1 MKTMTTLAAVIATIA
16 TAGLAT
22 DVTTNQGTDT
32 QQEIVHIFD
41 AANDL
46 TNHNDDYLPT
56 LVDAVYNLWPSVTPG
71 IETTT
76 NIKHVS
82 NVEVTG
88 GDFNVDTTGI
98 RQIVERGEDIV
109 WRSFQANRNM
119 TLEAINEALFDDYR
133 GLEAITTD
141 GFIEITSMREQDPAP
156 SMVNDNNGIV
166 GDAIDLVINKANT
179 ANWNAI
185 RANGMS
191 AAGLALANDT
201 IINDIIN
208 EKVAIND
215 VLNEYDEA
223 AARIMDGL
231 L

>member
-1 MKTMTTLAAVIATIA
+1 M
-16 TAGLAT
+16 
-22 DVTTNQGTDT
+22 
-32 QQEIVHIFD
+32 
-41 AANDL
+41 
-46 TNHNDDYLPT
+46 
-56 LVDAVYNLWPSVTPG
+56 
-71 IETTT
+71 
-76 NIKHVS
+76 
-82 NVEVTG
+82 EVTG
-88 GDFNVDTTGI
+88 GDFIADTTGI
-98 RQIVERGEDIV
+98 RQIVERGDDLV
-109 WRSFQANRNM
+109 WRSFQANRDM

-141 GFIEITSMREQDPAP
+141 GFIEITDMREQDPAP
-156 SMVNDNNGIV
+156 TMVDDNNGIV

-208 EKVAIND
+208 EKVAINR

>member
-1 MKTMTTLAAVIATIA
+1 MTSLVAVIATIG
-16 TAGLAT
+16 TMAGAVSVDTT
-22 DVTTNQGTDT
+22 DGSST
-32 QQEIVHIFD
+32 QQEIKHIFD
-41 AANDL
+41 YANRL
-46 TNHNDDYLPT
+46 STHDDDNLPSGVLPT
-56 LVDAVYNLWPSVTPG
+56 YLLWPSVTPG

-88 GDFNVDTTGI
+88 GDFIADTTGI
-98 RQIVERGEDIV
+98 RQIVERGDDLV
-109 WRSFQANRNM
+109 WRSFQANRDM

-133 GLEAITTD
+133 GLEAMTTD
-141 GFIEITSMREQDPAP
+141 GFIEITDMREQDPAP
-156 SMVNDNNGIV
+156 AMVDDNDGIV

-208 EKVAIND
+208 EKVAINR